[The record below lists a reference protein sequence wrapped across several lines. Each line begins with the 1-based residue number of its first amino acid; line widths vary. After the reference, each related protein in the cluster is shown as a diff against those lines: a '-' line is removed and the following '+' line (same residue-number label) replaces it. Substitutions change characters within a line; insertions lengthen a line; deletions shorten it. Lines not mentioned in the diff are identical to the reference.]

1 MDQFVFDNIAS
12 EEDTTPEAVREEIQ
26 KAILEAYNNPDP
38 KVKEQ
43 WEALFGSGVVPK
55 PEQLLEV
62 LAKQI
67 RGVDVGDE

>member
-1 MDQFVFDNIAS
+1 LYSIFTQIAS
-12 EEDTTPEAVREEIQ
+12 AILSFTIQ
-26 KAILEAYNNPDP
+26 KAILAAYLNPDP

-43 WEALFGSGVVPK
+43 WEALFGPGVVPT

-67 RGVDVGDE
+67 RDVDVGDE